1 MNEGGIK
8 KVQEFLA
15 PLKKPSSFLQIISLT
30 FWAML
35 NWWTLYTPL
44 LSFQYI

>member
-1 MNEGGIK
+1 MNEGGI

-15 PLKKPSSFLQIISLT
+15 PLKKPSSFSQIISLT